1 MPDFIVRS
9 RKTAPITDTTV
20 AANSRE
26 DAIAQIVATAAAG
39 EEIEVLDAKEVVPA
53 AEPVGGTG

>member
-9 RKTAPITDTTV
+9 RKTMPIVDETITAT
-20 AANSRE
+20 SRE
-26 DAIAQIVATAAAG
+26 TAIHQVVQTAAEG

-53 AEPVGGTG
+53 AEPVSAAG

>member
-9 RKTAPITDTTV
+9 RKTTPITDATV
-20 AANSRE
+20 SANSRE
-26 DAIAQIVATAAAG
+26 DAIAQVVATAAEG
-39 EEIEVLDAKEVVPA
+39 EEIEVMDAKEVVPA